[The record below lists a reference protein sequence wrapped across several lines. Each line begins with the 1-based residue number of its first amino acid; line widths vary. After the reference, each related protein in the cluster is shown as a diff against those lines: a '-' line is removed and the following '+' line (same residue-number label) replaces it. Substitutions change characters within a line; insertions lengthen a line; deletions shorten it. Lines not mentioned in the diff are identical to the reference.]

1 MLSCEFCEISKDS
14 WTLASAIL
22 RSTLFLLYI
31 NDLPDVICNIAIN
44 VDDTTLYSKCDQ
56 ASDLWKQID
65 LASELKSD
73 PHDTVDWGKKWLVD
87 FSVKKTQLIS
97 SDRSN
102 STSAIYVK
110 MDVSVLEEK
119 LSFKMQGFSFSSKI
133 KFGLLHYHYCLNR
146 SQENWSLDSKISFSW
161 GCSLSL

>member
-31 NDLPDVICNIAIN
+31 NARPDVICNIAIN

-56 ASDLWKQID
+56 TSDLWKQID

-73 PHDTVDWGKKWLVD
+73 PQDTVGWAKKWLVD
-87 FSVKKTQLIS
+87 FGVKKTQLIS

-102 STSAIYVK
+102 STSAIYGK

-119 LSFKMQGFSFSSKI
+119 LSFKM
-133 KFGLLHYHYCLNR
+133 
-146 SQENWSLDSKISFSW
+146 
-161 GCSLSL
+161 

>member
-31 NDLPDVICNIAIN
+31 NDICNIAIN

-73 PHDTVDWGKKWLVD
+73 PQGTVGWDKKWLVD
-87 FSVKKTQLIS
+87 FGVKKTQLIS

-102 STSAIYVK
+102 STSAIYGK

-119 LSFKMQGFSFSSKI
+119 LSFKM
-133 KFGLLHYHYCLNR
+133 
-146 SQENWSLDSKISFSW
+146 
-161 GCSLSL
+161 